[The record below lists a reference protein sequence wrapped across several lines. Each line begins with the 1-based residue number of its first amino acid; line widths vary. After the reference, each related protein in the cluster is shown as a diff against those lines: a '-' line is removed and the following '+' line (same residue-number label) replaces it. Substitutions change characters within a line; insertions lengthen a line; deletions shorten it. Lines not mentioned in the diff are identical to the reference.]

1 MGIEAVVEK
10 IRKLRALATSANVNE
25 AATAAALADRLIQ
38 EHGLSEAQLE
48 AEGVGPKEA
57 PVQADTPLAEYGQRA
72 PSWAKILAN
81 RLVTHFDCA
90 CFSDTVRNPL
100 TRERRKVVRIVGR
113 PSDVETVRYFY
124 AWLSVEIERLA
135 QADAR
140 GQGRR
145 FANGFRQGAVDGVM
159 TAMEVSKAAARG
171 AAKAAGASA
180 AIVLVDAREAE
191 ADALMR
197 EKNPKLRTVSFG
209 GRVQRDGYERGQEA
223 GRRINRD
230 AHLTGAGAKQLGSGS

>member
-1 MGIEAVVEK
+1 M
-10 IRKLRALATSANVNE
+10 
-25 AATAAALADRLIQ
+25 AATPPDLALVF
-38 EHGLSEAQLE
+38 H
-48 AEGVGPKEA
+48 V
-57 PVQADTPLAEYGQRA
+57 
-72 PSWAKILAN
+72 
-81 RLVTHFDCA
+81 
-90 CFSDTVRNPL
+90 
-100 TRERRKVVRIVGR
+100 
-113 PSDVETVRYFY
+113 
-124 AWLSVEIERLA
+124 SVEIERLA

-145 FANGFRQGAVDGVM
+145 FANGFRRGAVDGVM

-209 GRVQRDGYERGQEA
+209 GRVQRDGYERVVLDAVCAVPGLQ
-223 GRRINRD
+223 RRPR
-230 AHLTGAGAKQLGSGS
+230 